1 MDSIREMIEKR
12 AYQLFLKRGGAHGYH
27 MADWIQ
33 AEKEV
38 TAESASKKKNETI
51 QPSAPKKESA
61 APVQTQRASAPT
73 RPVSNT
79 VKKWK

>member
-33 AEKEV
+33 AEKEI
-38 TAESASKKKNETI
+38 TAEIASKKKTET
-51 QPSAPKKESA
+51 QLPAAPKKESIA
-61 APVQTQRASAPT
+61 QAQRASAPT
-73 RPVSNT
+73 RSVSNT
-79 VKKWK
+79 AKKWK